1 MASSLCSMSDTSVP
15 GFDDLAEIGRGGFG
29 VVYRAPQQG
38 FGRDVAIK
46 VLTGASSRLDDRA
59 RRRFE
64 RETATTGQLSSHPH
78 IVTLHQAGFT
88 DDNRPYLVMAF
99 HERGSLGDRLERSGP
114 LPWQDVAD
122 IGVSLAGALA
132 TAHAAGIVHR
142 DVKPDNVLLD
152 DFGSP
157 VLTDFGIASVTGP
170 DTATLTSTGQMTM
183 TVAFSPPEVL
193 DGARPDERTDVFALG
208 ATLFA
213 LLTGHPPFVRPGD
226 ESVAQV
232 IARMVREDPP
242 DLAAEGIPQPLA
254 EAIDRALAK
263 DPTQRTPNAIAFGQQ
278 LQDAQRA
285 TGLPPTRMTLPEA
298 IDAGR
303 AAERTLALP
312 GVVLGTPLHTDE
324 PVADVTGAEQAD
336 AAARPTAPLGSAP
349 ALTPTTPLDHGGS
362 SGGQRTPT
370 QSWPTHPAASGQ
382 ATHYPQATPV
392 HSPPPSQPGRGRST
406 TGAVLIGLLVGLV
419 VLAGGAFAWLQ
430 LGGDDTEVAVADPTT
445 PTATPAVGA
454 SAADPD
460 PTIEPVATP
469 TPTIPPAPA
478 PPGATTEPTSDP
490 TAAPTIPPAPPAP
503 PAPDVI
509 LLADHP
515 QGPAVASTLQ
525 QWHDGIN
532 VGDYAL
538 AFDAY
543 TVGLQQQVGFTQFS
557 DGNQTSTILSP
568 VVEVVTATGGGLDTT
583 ISFRSLQA
591 AEWGPDGQTCSDWR
605 LRWRMVEVDGRWLV
619 DDVDALDGS
628 PYGC

>member
-1 MASSLCSMSDTSVP
+1 MSATSVP
-15 GFDDLAEIGRGGFG
+15 GFDDLTEIGRGGFG

-88 DDNRPYLVMAF
+88 EDNRPYLVMAF
-99 HERGSLGDRLERSGP
+99 HERGSLGDRLEASGP

-132 TAHAAGIVHR
+132 TAHAAGIIHR

-193 DGARPDERTDVFALG
+193 DGARPDERTDVFALA

-213 LLTGHPPFVRPGD
+213 LLVGHPPFVRPGD

-232 IARMVREDPP
+232 IARMVREEPP
-242 DLAAEGIPQPLA
+242 DLVDNGVPQPLA
-254 EAIDRALAK
+254 QAIERALAK
-263 DPTQRTPNAIAFGQQ
+263 DPALRTPNAIAFGQQ

-285 TGLPPTRMTLPEA
+285 TGVAPSRMTLPEA
-298 IDAGR
+298 LDAGR
-303 AAERTLALP
+303 EAERTLALP
-312 GVVLGTPLHTDE
+312 GLVLGTPLHTDE
-324 PVADVTGAEQAD
+324 PVLGPAGAASGEPSPSDV
-336 AAARPTAPLGSAP
+336 PTAPLASEPSFA
-349 ALTPTTPLDHGGS
+349 PTTPLDRDGITPS
-362 SGGQRTPT
+362 ADQRTPT
-370 QSWPTHPAASGQ
+370 QSWPAHATPAGHYPSQAASG
-382 ATHYPQATPV
+382 YG
-392 HSPPPSQPGRGRST
+392 PPPQQPTRGRST
-406 TGAVLIGLLVGLV
+406 AGAIVIGVLVGII
-419 VLAGGAFAWLQ
+419 VLAGGVFAWLQ
-430 LGGDDTEVAVADPTT
+430 LGGDDTEVAVTDPSDVATT
-445 PTATPAVGA
+445 TDPGP
-454 SAADPD
+454 SDDPD
-460 PTIEPVATP
+460 PGPTLEPVAT
-469 TPTIPPAPA
+469 
-478 PPGATTEPTSDP
+478 S
-490 TAAPTIPPAPPAP
+490 APTIPPAPPPPGPTGEPTVPPTVPPAPPPP
-503 PAPDVI
+503 PAPDVA
-509 LLADHP
+509 LLVDHP
-515 QGPAVASTLQ
+515 QGPAVAATLQ

-532 VGDYAL
+532 LGDYGL

-568 VVEVVTATGGGLDTT
+568 AVEAVASTGNGVDTT
-583 ISFRSLQA
+583 ITFRSLQA
-591 AEWGPDGQTCSDWR
+591 AELGPDGQTCSDWR

-628 PYGC
+628 PYAC